1 MRSRSCRS
9 ISSLTRFN
17 KMQIFNANQ
26 TGEELPYVKAKLNST
41 EWSTMSV
48 LHDIGESAMS
58 ELAYACGFT
67 VSRATRAVDTLV
79 KFVPPRGGTY
89 QVNRR
94 IVRVKPTEKGIRLTE
109 DNNDAI
115 RRTFSGLWETCPRK
129 KLETLIEC
137 YDKVLGIMPNIGGHP
152 KTAAEFCHNLLK
164 KEKST
169 FNCGAEHGLRLFAF
183 FCRCVAQA
191 AQNFSVRRRLSGLKV
206 QFVFWFM
213 RRESVRPR
221 GRFFVGFGCFGQKI
235 GINFSLNLLDI

>member
-1 MRSRSCRS
+1 MADRNQLAEQVLALN
-9 ISSLTRFN
+9 SSLTRFN
-17 KMQIFNANQ
+17 KMQIFNTNQ

-58 ELAYACGFT
+58 ELAYA
-67 VSRATRAVDTLV
+67 VDTLV
-79 KFVPPRGGTY
+79 KFGFATRWND

-115 RRTFSGLWETCPRK
+115 RRNFFKLVGNVPEE

-137 YDKVLGIMPNIGGHP
+137 YDKVLDIYAEYCGHP

-164 KEKST
+164 K
-169 FNCGAEHGLRLFAF
+169 R
-183 FCRCVAQA
+183 
-191 AQNFSVRRRLSGLKV
+191 
-206 QFVFWFM
+206 
-213 RRESVRPR
+213 
-221 GRFFVGFGCFGQKI
+221 KI
-235 GINFSLNLLDI
+235 DV

>member
-1 MRSRSCRS
+1 MADRNQLAEQVLALN
-9 ISSLTRFN
+9 SSLTRFN
-17 KMQIFNANQ
+17 KMQIFNTNQ
-26 TGEELPYVKAKLNST
+26 TGEAKLNST

-67 VSRATRAVDTLV
+67 ASRATRAVDTLV
-79 KFVPPRGGTY
+79 KFGFATRWND

-115 RRTFSGLWETCPRK
+115 RRNFFKLVGNVPEE

-137 YDKVLGIMPNIGGHP
+137 YDKVLDIYAEYCGHP

-164 KEKST
+164 K
-169 FNCGAEHGLRLFAF
+169 R
-183 FCRCVAQA
+183 
-191 AQNFSVRRRLSGLKV
+191 
-206 QFVFWFM
+206 
-213 RRESVRPR
+213 
-221 GRFFVGFGCFGQKI
+221 KI
-235 GINFSLNLLDI
+235 DV

>member
-1 MRSRSCRS
+1 MADRNQLAEQVLSLN
-9 ISSLTRFN
+9 SSLTRFN
-17 KMQIFNANQ
+17 KMQIFNTNQ

-67 VSRATRAVDTLV
+67 ASRATRA
-79 KFVPPRGGTY
+79 
-89 QVNRR
+89 VNRR

-115 RRTFSGLWETCPRK
+115 RRNFFKLVGNVPEE

-137 YDKVLGIMPNIGGHP
+137 YDKVLDIYAEYCGHP

-164 KEKST
+164 K
-169 FNCGAEHGLRLFAF
+169 R
-183 FCRCVAQA
+183 
-191 AQNFSVRRRLSGLKV
+191 
-206 QFVFWFM
+206 
-213 RRESVRPR
+213 
-221 GRFFVGFGCFGQKI
+221 KI
-235 GINFSLNLLDI
+235 DV

>member
-1 MRSRSCRS
+1 MADRNQLAEQVLSLN
-9 ISSLTRFN
+9 SSLTRFN
-17 KMQIFNANQ
+17 KMQIFNTNQ

-41 EWSTMSV
+41 ESSTMSV

-67 VSRATRAVDTLV
+67 ASRATRAVDTLV
-79 KFVPPRGGTY
+79 KFGFATRWND

-115 RRTFSGLWETCPRK
+115 RRNFFRLVGNVPEE

-137 YDKVLGIMPNIGGHP
+137 YDKVLDIYAEYCGHP

-169 FNCGAEHGLRLFAF
+169 FNCGAEHGLRLLRSFAVCSPSGAKF
-183 FCRCVAQA
+183 FGAPPS
-191 AQNFSVRRRLSGLKV
+191 FGIESSVRVLVYAAGKRSPARTVFRRIRLFRTK
-206 QFVFWFM
+206 
-213 RRESVRPR
+213 
-221 GRFFVGFGCFGQKI
+221 
-235 GINFSLNLLDI
+235 

>member
-1 MRSRSCRS
+1 MADRNQLAEQVLALN
-9 ISSLTRFN
+9 SSLTRFN
-17 KMQIFNANQ
+17 KMQIFNTHQ

-67 VSRATRAVDTLV
+67 ASRATRAVDTLV
-79 KFVPPRGGTY
+79 KFGFATRWND

-115 RRTFSGLWETCPRK
+115 RRNFFKLVGNVPEE

-137 YDKVLGIMPNIGGHP
+137 YDKVLDIYAEYCGHP

-164 KEKST
+164 K
-169 FNCGAEHGLRLFAF
+169 R
-183 FCRCVAQA
+183 
-191 AQNFSVRRRLSGLKV
+191 
-206 QFVFWFM
+206 
-213 RRESVRPR
+213 
-221 GRFFVGFGCFGQKI
+221 KI
-235 GINFSLNLLDI
+235 DV